1 MGFCCANHQFFRGVQ
16 RFGLHLRVVMATDA
30 HQAQSM
36 APATASQP
44 VISRKIVSIGLISAS
59 FAPYGLKHTLSSG
72 QSSLCSVAV
81 Y

>member
-30 HQAQSM
+30 HQAPEHGASDGQ
-36 APATASQP
+36 PACDQQENSEYRAHQC
-44 VISRKIVSIGLISAS
+44 LLC
-59 FAPYGLKHTLSSG
+59 PYGLKHTPSSG